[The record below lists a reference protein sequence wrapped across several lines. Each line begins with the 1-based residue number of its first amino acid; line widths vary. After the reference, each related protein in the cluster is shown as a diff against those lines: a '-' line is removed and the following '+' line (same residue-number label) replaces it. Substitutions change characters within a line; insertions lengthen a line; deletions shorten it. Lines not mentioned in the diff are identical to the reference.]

1 MAKTLKQKQ
10 QEAYIRS
17 IRGDIANLSRVIES
31 IIDYMK
37 GYEYIDH
44 YLDSLCDYMNSLN
57 NKIKEFSYCQ
67 VDIDELFTGW
77 VMPEGALDYIKYKKE
92 QEISSREQRI

>member
-31 IIDYMK
+31 MIDYMK
-37 GYEYIDH
+37 GSEYIDH
-44 YLDSLCDYMNSLN
+44 YLDSLCDYMNYLN
-57 NKIKEFSYCQ
+57 GKIKELSYCQ
-67 VDIDELFTGW
+67 VDIDELFNGW